1 MTEEA
6 EDGHQHLEPEPVVM
20 TRDDDIMLI
29 EACLRGDRHAFD
41 KLVDRYEG
49 PLYSAAYRI
58 TGSVDDAM
66 DATQNAFVNAYEKL
80 DTFDPSY
87 RFFSWIYR
95 IAVNQSLNLVGRRKH
110 QTELED
116 DSAVATRGPA
126 EVFDTVEIR
135 GQLKRALLELEPHY
149 RTAIVLKHLEG
160 FSYREI
166 SELLDIPEKT
176 VKSRLFTARQRLR
189 AILTERGFAP

>member
-1 MTEEA
+1 
-6 EDGHQHLEPEPVVM
+6 M
-20 TRDDDIMLI
+20 TRDDDAMLV
-29 EACLRGDRHAFD
+29 EACLRGDRNAFD
-41 KLVDRYEG
+41 TLVDRYEG

-66 DATQNAFVNAYEKL
+66 DATQSAFVNAYEKL
-80 DTFDPSY
+80 HTFDSSY

-95 IAVNQSLNLVGRRKH
+95 IAVNQSLNLVGRRKN

-116 DSAVATRGPA
+116 DIAVADEGPA
-126 EVFDTVEIR
+126 DAFAAAEIR
-135 GQLKRALLELEPHY
+135 GQLKQALLELEPHY
-149 RTAIVLKHLEG
+149 RTVIVLKHLEG

-166 SELLDIPEKT
+166 GELLDIPEKT

-189 AILTERGFAP
+189 AVLTERGFAP